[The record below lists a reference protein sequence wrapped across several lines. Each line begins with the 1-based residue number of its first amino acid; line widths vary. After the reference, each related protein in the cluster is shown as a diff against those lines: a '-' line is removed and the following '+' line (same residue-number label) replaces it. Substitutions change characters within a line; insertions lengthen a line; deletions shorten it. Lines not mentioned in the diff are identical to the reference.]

1 MRRLLCAAA
10 IGSSLALATIALAQ
24 SETAPPAATPVPVP
38 VPTST
43 SAAAVP
49 VASGKRFACKTAA
62 LALKGQDQL
71 DQMQL
76 CMMQARLDC
85 LKQAI
90 DQKIVGPER
99 RDFVRTCAE

>member
-1 MRRLLCAAA
+1 MSCLLSAAA
-10 IGSSLALATIALAQ
+10 IASSLALATIALAQ
-24 SETAPPAATPVPVP
+24 SETAQPSAAPVP

-49 VASGKRFACKTAA
+49 VASGKRFACKAA
-62 LALKGQDQL
+62 AQALKGQDQI

-99 RDFVRTCAE
+99 REFVRTCTE